1 MISRYRSNSTRLI
14 EHYVVNGYGIGATVA
29 IPGFKPPR
37 GVRVIPLP
45 GFPLVVIGAAW
56 AGKLSPIAQQFL
68 AEVETEAGAVKRST
82 KSR

>member
-1 MISRYRSNSTRLI
+1 M

-29 IPGFKPPR
+29 VPGFKPPR
-37 GVRVIPLP
+37 GVRLIPLP